1 MTEGGNGTVSPESA
15 EVALNDS
22 FALTITPYIGYA
34 VDTIKLDNISY
45 VNNNQTVLPDN
56 STWEKFVIKDV
67 TEDHKITVSFSIST
81 GTDGIPDKY
90 KYEVS
95 AVAEEGGSAS
105 PETQLV
111 AHGNDAIIDID
122 ADANMAVDTITANG
136 ITYVNDGD
144 AE

>member
-22 FALTITPYIGYA
+22 FTLTITPYIGYA

-67 TEDHKITVSFSIST
+67 TENHEITVSFSVST
-81 GTDGIPDKY
+81 GTDRIPDKY

-95 AVAEEGGSAS
+95 AVAEEGGSVL